1 LTLEINGRAISL
13 QASEEGDRVRWQFA
27 GRCEGGVPNVVV
39 DEVDVHAEDA
49 LVDYGILPID
59 RGVVLSD

>member
-1 LTLEINGRAISL
+1 
-13 QASEEGDRVRWQFA
+13 
-27 GRCEGGVPNVVV
+27 VVV